1 MDMTSTRRH
10 GKKVIHVVQH
20 LAPGGLESLTL
31 DLLSFANP
39 NDQVLIVSLEGTKEE
54 SLKNWPRLEA
64 YQNQLVFL
72 GKKPGV
78 HLGLILTLIKAF
90 RAVKPDVVHTHH
102 IGPLLYAGYA
112 ARMAGVA
119 VRIHTEHDAWHLE
132 DKKHRRIQG
141 MVLKAAKPTLVADA
155 SHVKEKLT
163 ACFSGSNSVVIKN
176 GVDCKKFKPGSK
188 QLARE
193 LFKLPNDKTIIGMA
207 GRLEQVKGHDLAIK
221 ALALLE
227 KEVILVIAG
236 DGSQRKYLENLVEKL
251 QLKERVLFLGLVENM
266 PRFYQS
272 LDLFCLPSRFEGL
285 PLSPLEAQACNIPAV
300 VTNVGASAEVLCP
313 KTGVLAKSN
322 DVADLSH
329 SLARTLANRS
339 THLPREFVVTN
350 NNIHQMVKAYD
361 DLSMGELA

>member
-1 MDMTSTRRH
+1 MNITSAQRH

-39 NDQVLIVSLEGTKEE
+39 CDQVLIVSLEGTKDE
-54 SLKNWPRLEA
+54 SLKNWPRLQAFE
-64 YQNQLVFL
+64 NQLVFL
-72 GKKPGV
+72 NKKSGV
-78 HLGLILTLIKAF
+78 QLSLILTLIKAF
-90 RAVKPDVVHTHH
+90 KAVKPDVVHTHH

-112 ARMAGVA
+112 ARMAGVP

-155 SHVKEKLT
+155 SHVKEKLN
-163 ACFSGSNSVVIKN
+163 ACFSGSSSVVIKN
-176 GVDCKKFKPGSK
+176 GVDCTKFKPGSK

-193 LFKLPNDKTIIGMA
+193 LFKLPENKIIIGSA

-221 ALALLE
+221 ALALLS
-227 KEVILVIAG
+227 KDTILVIAG
-236 DGSQRKYLENLVEKL
+236 EGSQRANLEILVEKL
-251 QLKERVLFLGLVENM
+251 QLKDQVIFLGLVENM

-300 VTNVGASAEVLCP
+300 VTNVGASAEVLCSH
-313 KTGVLAKSN
+313 TGSLAKSN
-322 DVADLSH
+322 NVADLAQ
-329 SLARTLANRS
+329 SLARSLANQS
-339 THLPREFVVTN
+339 NKLPREFVVTN

-361 DLSMGELA
+361 ELSMGELA